1 MPRPCKRRRVC
12 ALPERL
18 RFGPAGQSA
27 GEPIRMGVDEF
38 ETIRLIDLEGLTQ
51 EACAGQ
57 MQVSRATVQA
67 IYGAARRKLAQHGI
81 SCEGKRARQL
91 RREDYEDWDLLI
103 GMDQANIRNMRRI
116 CGGDPEG
123 KIHLMLDYA
132 GRSGQEVADPWYTGD
147 FEATWQDVLSGC
159 QGLLAAVTEG

>member
-51 EACAGQ
+51 EACAAQ
-57 MQVSRATVQA
+57 MEIARTTVTG
-67 IYGAARRKLAQHGI
+67 ICDSARRKLADALVN
-81 SCEGKRARQL
+81 GKRLVIAGGNYRL
-91 RREDYEDWDLLI
+91 CDGPGCCHRRGGCRKKQCFGGED
-103 GMDQANIRNMRRI
+103 R
-116 CGGDPEG
+116 
-123 KIHLMLDYA
+123 
-132 GRSGQEVADPWYTGD
+132 
-147 FEATWQDVLSGC
+147 
-159 QGLLAAVTEG
+159 